1 MLIVRL
7 IASVSQREV
16 EVEEE
21 RVVAMA
27 MLLVLV
33 LMVGLFDDAANE
45 VILASL
51 LELTS
56 RGRVASTSSVVVATL
71 I

>member
-16 EVEEE
+16 EAEEE
-21 RVVAMA
+21 GVVAMV
-27 MLLVLV
+27 MLLLVLG

-45 VILASL
+45 VILASS

-56 RGRVASTSSVVVATL
+56 YV
-71 I
+71 